1 MKTGLFLIFMCV
13 LTACSLPRGAALQS
27 EVIKSSEDEDAPFA
41 VYAVSR
47 DTVATFAAWP
57 HWHGYSSWIGRTHGP
72 SSPVIN
78 AGDRLDLV
86 IWDSSENSLLLTQ
99 GAKVVDMKGI
109 QVGTDGSVFIP
120 YLDKIYIKGKSPES
134 ARTLI
139 QDRLSE
145 ILPSAQV
152 QLHYTAGASS
162 SVSLV
167 GGVGAPG
174 TFPLPDRNFSVLKLI
189 SQGGGVAPGMRNP
202 TVKLVRDGRTY
213 QVFLSHLYEDA
224 GLDVVLKGGDKVI
237 VEQDGRYFQALG
249 ASGREELVYYTKD
262 TINALE
268 AMSIVGGISDA
279 RADPKGI
286 LVLRE
291 YPSKYVSKT
300 GKGPSRTDVVFTI
313 DLTTADG
320 LFSARRFYIEPED
333 VVLVTESPVT
343 KAQTIFGLIGGL
355 FGLARSATTL
365 SN

>member
-1 MKTGLFLIFMCV
+1 MCI

-27 EVIKSSEDEDAPFA
+27 EVIKSSKQEDAPFA

-47 DTVATFAAWP
+47 DTVATFASWP
-57 HWHGYSSWIGRTHGP
+57 HWHGYSSWIGRTRGP
-72 SSPVIN
+72 ASPVIN
-78 AGDRLDLV
+78 SGDKLDLV
-86 IWDSSENSLLLTQ
+86 IWDSSENSLLLSQ
-99 GAKVVDMKGI
+99 GAKVVDMAGI

-120 YLDKIYIKGKSPES
+120 YLDKIYVKGKSPEA

-152 QLHYTAGASS
+152 QLHYTAGTSS

-174 TFPLPDRNFSVLKLI
+174 TFPLPDRNFSILTLI
-189 SQGGGVAPGMRNP
+189 SMGGGVSPGMRNP
-202 TVKLVRDGRTY
+202 TVKLVRDKRTY
-213 QVFLSHLYEDA
+213 QVFLSHLYKDA
-224 GLDVVLKGGDKVI
+224 SLDIILKGGDKVI

-268 AMSIVGGISDA
+268 AMSIVGGITDT

-291 YPSKYVSKT
+291 YPSSYVSKSDE
-300 GKGPSRTDVVFTI
+300 GPSKTDVVFTI

-333 VVLVTESPVT
+333 VVLVTESPIT
-343 KAQTIFGLIGGL
+343 KAQTIFSLVGGL